1 MRTRPRT
8 FGPRFVLSTSCRPFA
23 ALMFMNSAASFPS
36 DSAFGFSV
44 LTDILP
50 APHSSSQ
57 LFLSSHGDGND
68 DDDGGGTEEEELFPA
83 VAPAAFFERGSE

>member
-1 MRTRPRT
+1 
-8 FGPRFVLSTSCRPFA
+8 
-23 ALMFMNSAASFPS
+23 MFMNSAASFPS

>member
-50 APHSSSQ
+50 APHSSSP
-57 LFLSSHGDGND
+57 LFLSSHGDGNDD

-83 VAPAAFFERGSE
+83 VAPAAFFFL

>member
-1 MRTRPRT
+1 M
-8 FGPRFVLSTSCRPFA
+8 STSCRPFA

-50 APHSSSQ
+50 APHSSSP
-57 LFLSSHGDGND
+57 LFLSSHGDGNDD

>member
-1 MRTRPRT
+1 M
-8 FGPRFVLSTSCRPFA
+8 STSCRPFA

-50 APHSSSQ
+50 APHSSSP

-68 DDDGGGTEEEELFPA
+68 DDDGGATEEEEELFCFP
-83 VAPAAFFERGSE
+83 PSLPRPSFFEGGRE